1 MKLIF
6 NELSLDS
13 DYDDVYNSKMI
24 FEQFINTY
32 HTAIINRNGFER
44 EIVTCVNL
52 NTINIARNYTVSI
65 WRNDTDIDRDL
76 IRRFVGM
83 CDKQR
88 ISNLVEDEVELKCE
102 KGTGKGLLAAYENN
116 AKCISLAYDKYW
128 ESYNIEC
135 GYYSLIEDLT
145 SLVYVHNISNSK
157 QLEDNYTEIQKERK
171 KEISSICTGKQL
183 LAKINTLFPSLI
195 FHRNAMDQLDGQVE
209 AQHVSTICSKLLDLE
224 KYFSEWDGRNFD
236 KNVFPKRSVS
246 PQSKETLKSFKKE
259 HTYIFEGKKILVS
272 YHMRYTGNIPGRIYF
287 YPDSES
293 KKAYVCS
300 LTTKLPTVTDPKLR
314 V

>member
-1 MKLIF
+1 MKLFF
-6 NELSLDS
+6 NELSLNV
-13 DYDDVYNSKMI
+13 DYNDAYNSKII

-32 HTAIINRNGFER
+32 HTAITNRNGFER

-52 NTINIARNYTVSI
+52 NSINIARNYTVSK

-83 CDKQR
+83 CDKQL

-102 KGTGKGLLAAYENN
+102 KGAGKGLLAVYENN
-116 AKCISLAYDKYW
+116 ATCISLAYDEYW
-128 ESYNIEC
+128 ENYNIEC
-135 GYYSLIEDLT
+135 VYYSLIEDFT

-157 QLEDNYTEIQKERK
+157 QLEENYTEIQKERK

-183 LAKINTLFPSLI
+183 LAKIDALFPSLI
-195 FHRNAMDQLDGQVE
+195 FHRNAIDQLYGQVE

-236 KNVFPKRSVS
+236 KNAFPKRSVS

-259 HTYIFEGKKILVS
+259 HTYFLGEKEILVS

-293 KKAYVCS
+293 RKAYICS
-300 LTTKLPTVTDPKLR
+300 LTTKLPTVTNPKSH